1 MCVFLCIQ
9 NVTLLAEINPILGIN
24 NTIYIAQ

>member
-9 NVTLLAEINPILGIN
+9 NVTLLAKINPILGIN